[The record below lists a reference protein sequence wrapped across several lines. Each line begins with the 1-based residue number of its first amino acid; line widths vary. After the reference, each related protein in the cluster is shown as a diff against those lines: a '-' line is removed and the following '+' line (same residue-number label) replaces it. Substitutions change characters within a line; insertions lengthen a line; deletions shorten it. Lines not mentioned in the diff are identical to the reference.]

1 MKRIYLLLIVGALL
15 VAASL
20 PVAHARPNG
29 RVDEILASM
38 QKAASKITT
47 LQAALTQE
55 TRNADL
61 GGRPE
66 TFRGEV
72 FFKHVGPKADR
83 VRITYSKPAGR
94 VVVVNEKQIFLYEQ
108 STNQC
113 IETTRSSLA
122 SKNQEFSFFATPYSL
137 SATEM
142 KTRYNIVYVHEEGGT
157 EVLELTPR
165 NQSSVKKMKWW
176 VDKAS
181 WLPIKTEMS
190 EQNSEVTTFTL
201 TGTSLNAKGFS
212 ANFDNPCPKG
222 SERVT
227 R

>member
-1 MKRIYLLLIVGALL
+1 MKRIYLLLIVGVLF

-38 QKAASKITT
+38 QRAASKITT
-47 LQAALTQE
+47 LQATLRQD

-66 TFRGEV
+66 TSRGEV
-72 FFKHVGPKADR
+72 FFKHVGPKADL
-83 VRITYSKPAGR
+83 VRITYSVPDGR
-94 VVVVNEKQIFLYEQ
+94 VVVVNEKQIFLYEKG
-108 STNQC
+108 TNQC

-137 SATEM
+137 SAAEM
-142 KTRYNIVYVHEEGGT
+142 KTRYEIVYVHEEGGT

-165 NQSSVKKMKWW
+165 SQSSVKKMKWW

-181 WLPIKTEMS
+181 WLPIKTEMT
-190 EQNSEVTTFTL
+190 EKNNDVTTFTL
-201 TGTSLNAKGFS
+201 TGTSVNAKGFS
-212 ANFDNPCPKG
+212 GRFDNPCPKG
-222 SERVT
+222 SERIT
-227 R
+227 H